1 MLSSTCICLLCLLC
15 CTCLSI
21 RTIITF
27 GDYLVNLLFYLDDKK
42 IDIMYDLVS
51 GRNTRL
57 DLASIIRITFMC
69 IIQLGITMQSAAI
82 DIDQPAK
89 SHKLL

>member
-1 MLSSTCICLLCLLC
+1 
-15 CTCLSI
+15 
-21 RTIITF
+21 
-27 GDYLVNLLFYLDDKK
+27 
-42 IDIMYDLVS
+42 MYDLVS

-57 DLASIIRITFMC
+57 DLASIIRITLIC
-69 IIQLGITMQSAAI
+69 IFQLGITMQSAAI

>member
-21 RTIITF
+21 RTIRTF
-27 GDYLVNLLFYLDDKK
+27 GDYLVNFLFYLDDKK
-42 IDIMYDLVS
+42 LDIMYDLVS

-57 DLASIIRITFMC
+57 DLASII
-69 IIQLGITMQSAAI
+69 
-82 DIDQPAK
+82 IDQPAK
-89 SHKLL
+89 SLKLL

>member
-1 MLSSTCICLLCLLC
+1 
-15 CTCLSI
+15 
-21 RTIITF
+21 
-27 GDYLVNLLFYLDDKK
+27 
-42 IDIMYDLVS
+42 MYDLVS

-69 IIQLGITMQSAAI
+69 IFQLAITMQSAAV